1 MWRLRGPWLMARGL
15 GLPSALVASALVVA
29 AFAASSSLT
38 LPVGVLTSVSPA
50 IMPLYLVQP
59 VPLAML
65 LGRSCLSP
73 AATLEA
79 TAIRHVGHTHATLL
93 ATGMVIT
100 LALLAL
106 NPALTGDS
114 RTLVTASYLGSVG
127 LLFAGVAIL
136 GRIGTLLPAAYLCL
150 LTVLGTADDG
160 QPALWAWT
168 MQPAPTALATGVTL
182 LAIGALALA
191 ARWRRAPRDQA

>member
-1 MWRLRGPWLMARGL
+1 MARGL
-15 GLPSALVASALVVA
+15 GLPSALVASVLVVA
-29 AFAASSSLT
+29 AFTASSSLT
-38 LPVGVLTSVSPA
+38 VPVGVLTSVSPA
-50 IMPLYLVQP
+50 VMPLYLVQP

-79 TAIRHVGHTHATLL
+79 TATRHVRHTHASLL
-93 ATGMVIT
+93 AIGMVIT

-114 RTLVTASYLGSVG
+114 RALVTASYLGSVG
-127 LLFAGVAIL
+127 LLFAGVALL
-136 GRIGTLLPAAYLCL
+136 GRLGVLLPAAYLCL

-160 QPALWAWT
+160 QPAPWAWT
-168 MQPAPTALATGVTL
+168 MQPAPIALATGVAL
-182 LAIGALALA
+182 LAAGALALA
-191 ARWRRAPRDQA
+191 ARWRRAPRDDA